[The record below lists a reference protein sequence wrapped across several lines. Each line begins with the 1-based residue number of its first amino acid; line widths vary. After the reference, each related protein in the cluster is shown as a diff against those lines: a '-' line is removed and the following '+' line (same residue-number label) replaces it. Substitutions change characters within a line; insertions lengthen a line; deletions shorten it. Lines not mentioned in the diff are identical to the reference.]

1 MVLCHPT
8 SKEEEPRFSLVGE
21 MIDTRDD
28 PNGEVSGSLRVN
40 QEYLLM
46 VKVPINMKQLS
57 MSQPDGDEICN
68 RVRLCKTIKKWRT
81 VVHS

>member
-21 MIDTRDD
+21 MTDTRDD

-46 VKVPINMKQLS
+46 VKVPINVKQLS
-57 MSQPDGDEICN
+57 MPNQVEM
-68 RVRLCKTIKKWRT
+68 K
-81 VVHS
+81 VVNEFVYGRR